1 MVRQFLGRVAWPVF
15 SFFTAPGANDRSA
28 WVERLRASRAKD
40 SKDKTRRALDAVDG
54 LLRSGRR
61 ITVAQVAREAA
72 VSTWF
77 VYNQP
82 QVHQAVQDGITARRE
97 RGRQNSPVPEAPQ
110 VSPAGLRT
118 DLALA
123 REEIK
128 DLKKER
134 DRLRERVRLSLGA
147 ELEATGRTQLI
158 DRIDKLERENSALR
172 AELAESQG
180 IQSAL
185 EHSLQETEDDL
196 TAARASLRKA
206 MRAVPSR

>member
-1 MVRQFLGRVAWPVF
+1 MKHPAASG
-15 SFFTAPGANDRSA
+15 GNDRNA
-28 WVERLRASRAKD
+28 RVERLRVSRAKD
-40 SKDKTRRALDAVDG
+40 SEDKTRRALDTVDG

-61 ITVAQVAREAA
+61 ITVAQVARDAS

-82 QVHQAVQDGITARRE
+82 RVHQAVQDGITAQRT
-97 RGRQNSPVPEAPQ
+97 RGRQNPHAPEASQ

-134 DRLRERVRLSLGA
+134 DRLRNRVSLSLGA
-147 ELEATGRTQLI
+147 ELEGVNQHELI
-158 DRIDKLERENSALR
+158 ERVQQIEQRNT
-172 AELAESQG
+172 
-180 IQSAL
+180 AL
-185 EHSLQETEDDL
+185 EHALSEARDQIAALEGQLRAAEDDL
-196 TAARASLRKA
+196 TAARASLRRA
-206 MRAVPSR
+206 MRAVPSP

>member
-1 MVRQFLGRVAWPVF
+1 MKIPAASG
-15 SFFTAPGANDRSA
+15 GNDRSTR
-28 WVERLRASRAKD
+28 VERLRVSRAKD
-40 SKDKTRRALDAVDG
+40 SEDKTRRALDAVDA

-61 ITVAQVAREAA
+61 ITVAQVAREAS

-82 QVHQAVQDGITARRE
+82 QVHQAVQDGISAQRN
-97 RGRQNSPVPEAPQ
+97 RGRQNSHTPEVSQ

-134 DRLRERVRLSLGA
+134 DRLRDRVRLSLGA
-147 ELEATGRTQLI
+147 ELEGVNQHELI
-158 DRIDKLERENSALR
+158 ERVQQIEQRNTALEQALSEARDRIA
-172 AELAESQG
+172 
-180 IQSAL
+180 AL
-185 EHSLQETEDDL
+185 EGQLREAEDDL
-196 TAARASLRKA
+196 TAARASLRRA
-206 MRAVPSR
+206 MRAVPSP

>member
-1 MVRQFLGRVAWPVF
+1 MKRPAASG
-15 SFFTAPGANDRSA
+15 GNDRNA
-28 WVERLRASRAKD
+28 RVERLRVSRAKD
-40 SKDKTRRALDAVDG
+40 SEDKTRRALDAVDG

-61 ITVAQVAREAA
+61 VTVTQVARDAS

-82 QVHQAVQDGITARRE
+82 QVHQAVQDGITAQRA
-97 RGRQNSPVPEAPQ
+97 RGHQNSLAPEASR

-134 DRLRERVRLSLGA
+134 DRLRNRVRLSLGA
-147 ELEATGRTQLI
+147 ELEGVNRNELI
-158 DRIDKLERENSALR
+158 ERVQQIEQRNA
-172 AELAESQG
+172 
-180 IQSAL
+180 AL
-185 EHSLQETEDDL
+185 EQALSEARDQIAALEGQLSEAEDDL
-196 TAARASLRKA
+196 TAARASLRRA
-206 MRAVPSR
+206 MRSVPTS